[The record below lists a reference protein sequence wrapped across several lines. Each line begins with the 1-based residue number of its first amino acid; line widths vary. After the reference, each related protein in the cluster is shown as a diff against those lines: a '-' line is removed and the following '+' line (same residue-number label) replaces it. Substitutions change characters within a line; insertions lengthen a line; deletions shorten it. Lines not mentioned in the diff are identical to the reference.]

1 MRQGINILG
10 GSTEGTI
17 KKKKN
22 PQQKEKQEIQ
32 AETKET
38 TVPVKSK

>member
-17 KKKKN
+17 KKKN